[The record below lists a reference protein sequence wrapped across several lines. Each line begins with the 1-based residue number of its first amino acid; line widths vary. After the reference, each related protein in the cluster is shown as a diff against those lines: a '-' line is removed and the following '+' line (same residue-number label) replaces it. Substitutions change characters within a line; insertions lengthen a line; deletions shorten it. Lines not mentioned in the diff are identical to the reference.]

1 MYNIELIVL
10 DGCPYCIA
18 TEELLKNKNVQYD
31 LIRVNQKNK
40 EKFKNDEIQ
49 TFPQIY
55 LIKKNSNGK
64 LLLGGYTDL
73 KKVLEILEH
82 KNLDKTIKDFQKY
95 YPNWSKKAILRLAE
109 IIIKK

>member
-10 DGCPYCIA
+10 KECPFCIA
-18 TEELLKNKNVQYD
+18 AQELLKNRNIKYK
-31 LIRVNQKNK
+31 IIIVNQNNK
-40 EKFKNDEIQ
+40 DKYKNDEIQ

-73 KKVLEILEH
+73 KRALEILEH

-109 IIIKK
+109 IILKK